1 MIPRELVESPKS
13 ARESVASP
21 SPVEHEDMHEVS
33 VNFQDHHD
41 ISLIDTTLENSDG
54 SLDGIDDVCNALFNY
69 LIILLEDIVY
79 YYILYDF

>member
-1 MIPRELVESPKS
+1 MESPKG

-21 SPVEHEDMHEVS
+21 SPIEHEDMHEVS

-54 SLDGIDDVCNALFNY
+54 SLDGIDDVLPGSQPPAQ
-69 LIILLEDIVY
+69 
-79 YYILYDF
+79 